1 VALAPDVRS
10 ARGMNPSPIRLAAAL
25 LLVLSSAGCAL
36 TPRSM
41 ARELGASAPPAAIQS
56 TLHAL
61 NDDQN
66 QRLLMQLLTSPE
78 TREAT
83 RVLAGAIADGTLA
96 TLTDSERLER
106 IEAMST
112 RYMASLTRTVTRTM
126 AEQMRRDIA
135 PAIAEMMR
143 QTVASSMR
151 EAMSEAYQ
159 RDLER
164 VASGLTRA
172 TVEAA
177 SRGMAEGIGRDLVP
191 ALRTALSEE
200 QTASAIR
207 AATRSLAHE
216 AVLGSNDA
224 MTQLQRQQERGGR
237 PSFLSQ
243 VSSLTTGGVK
253 LMQLVAAVAIALV
266 LLLAAWV
273 LRLILRSRRIQA
285 ESERYASSAVKFAQ
299 AIRAAEG
306 KPWSKELTELLQERL
321 EGAAVAGLLDEVLA
335 PRPTRPS
342 RGNKR

>member
-1 VALAPDVRS
+1 MIL
-10 ARGMNPSPIRLAAAL
+10 SPIRLAAAL
-25 LLVLSSAGCAL
+25 LLAMVGAGCAL
-36 TPRSM
+36 TPRGM
-41 ARELGASAPPAAIQS
+41 ARDLGAAAPPAAIHS
-56 TLHAL
+56 TLQAL

-66 QRLLMQLLTSPE
+66 QRLLMQLLSSPE

-83 RVLAGAIADGTLA
+83 RALAGAIADGTLA
-96 TLTDSERLER
+96 TLTEDERIER

-112 RYMASLTRTVTRTM
+112 RYMASLTRTLTRSM
-126 AEQMRRDIA
+126 AEGMRRDLA
-135 PAIAEMMR
+135 PAIAELMR

-151 EAMSEAYQ
+151 EALREGYQ

-164 VASGLTRA
+164 VAGGLTRA

-177 SRGMAEGIGRDLVP
+177 SQGMAEGIRRDLVP
-191 ALRTALSEE
+191 ALRSALSEE
-200 QTASAIR
+200 QTAR
-207 AATRSLAHE
+207 ALGAASRSLARE

-224 MTQLQRQQERGGR
+224 MTQLQRHQERGGR

-243 VSSLTTGGVK
+243 VSSLTEGGVK
-253 LMQLVAAVAIALV
+253 LMQLVAGVAVALV
-266 LLLAAWV
+266 VLLAAWV

-285 ESERYASSAVKFAQ
+285 ESERHAASAVKFAQ

-335 PRPTRPS
+335 PRPPRPG
-342 RGNKR
+342 RGGKR